1 MVKPLRLAPIRHTP
15 ASAHASSWLSAVNR
29 AATIPGEVQAGR
41 RRGESAASVCEV
53 LGHRMSL
60 KIPPL
65 LRQAYVG
72 SKSAILAAAGFS
84 FALNLLTLAMPLFTM
99 QLYNRVL
106 LSGSG
111 ATLTVICIAALSALG
126 AAALLED
133 VRSRLLVSF
142 GCRFDA
148 QFSAPLF
155 ARLVETSV
163 RAGGTAGAQALRD
176 LDTLR
181 QVMTGGGMLALLDLP
196 WAPLFILACAF
207 LHPLLGLVSLIGAGS
222 LLALAVLNQQVVSEP
237 LAESGRSG
245 EASYGLTDAVMRNAE
260 VVQAMGMLPALLVDW
275 RRLRL
280 AMMHRQAVA
289 SMRNANIGG
298 LIKFF
303 RYALQIA
310 IFSTGAWLTIEQKMS
325 PGSLFAAS
333 LLTTRALTPI
343 DQTVGVWRQ
352 LITGK
357 TALERVQAAFTA
369 PPRPSAMPL
378 PNPVGRLSVE
388 NLTYVTP
395 GGRNPI
401 LTNVSF
407 VLEPGESLGVV
418 GASAAGKS
426 TLARLIVGAVKTSNG
441 VVRLDGGDVYSWDRE
456 AFGRAVG
463 YLPQDIELF
472 DGTVRDNIA
481 RFRACD
487 PEQIVVAARM
497 AGAHEMILRLPNG
510 YETVIGGTGATL
522 SGGQRQR
529 IGLAR
534 AVFGDPRLVVLDEPN
549 SSLDGE
555 GEAALAQMLAR
566 LKTRGASVIMIAH
579 RPSAL
584 AGLDKVLVLMNGGLA
599 GMGPVGQIL
608 PMIAPGYRPSRP
620 VEVRA

>member
-1 MVKPLRLAPIRHTP
+1 
-15 ASAHASSWLSAVNR
+15 
-29 AATIPGEVQAGR
+29 
-41 RRGESAASVCEV
+41 
-53 LGHRMSL
+53 MSL
-60 KIPPL
+60 KLPPL
-65 LRQAYVG
+65 LRQAYSG
-72 SKSAILAAAGFS
+72 SKSAVLAAAGFS
-84 FALNLLTLAMPLFTM
+84 FALNFLTLAMPLFTM

-111 ATLTVICIAALSALG
+111 ATLTVICVAALTALG

-163 RAGGTAGAQALRD
+163 RTGGSVGAQALRD

-181 QVMTGGGMLALLDLP
+181 QVMTGGGALALLDLP
-196 WAPLFILACAF
+196 WAPLFILACAL
-207 LHPLLGLVSLIGAGS
+207 LHPLLGLVSLIGAVS
-222 LLALAVLNQQVVSEP
+222 LLGLAWLNQQMVGES
-237 LAESGRSG
+237 LAESSSSG
-245 EASYGLTDAVMRNAE
+245 EASYGLTDAVIRNAE
-260 VVQAMGMLPALLVDW
+260 VVQAMGMLPAILVDW

-280 AMMHRQAVA
+280 TMMHRQAVA
-289 SMRNANIGG
+289 SMTNANIGG

-303 RYALQIA
+303 RYSLQIA
-310 IFSTGAWLTIEQKMS
+310 IFATGAWLVITHAVS
-325 PGSLFAAS
+325 PGALFAAS

-352 LITGK
+352 IVSGQA
-357 TALERVQAAFTA
+357 ALDRVQAAFSA

-378 PNPVGRLSVE
+378 PNPAGRLSVE
-388 NLTYVTP
+388 NLTYMAP
-395 GGRNPI
+395 GGRAPI
-401 LTNVSF
+401 LTNVNF
-407 VLEPGESLGVV
+407 VLEPGESVGVV

-426 TLARLIVGAVKTSNG
+426 TLARLIVGAVKPSNG
-441 VVRLDGGDVYSWDRE
+441 VVRMDGGDVYSWDRE

-472 DGTVRDNIA
+472 DGTIRDNIA
-481 RFRACD
+481 RFRACE
-487 PEQIVVAARM
+487 PEQIVVAAKL
-497 AGAHEMILRLPNG
+497 AGAHDLILRLPNG
-510 YETVIGGTGATL
+510 YETVIGGAGATL

-555 GEAALAQMLAR
+555 GEAALAQLLVR
-566 LKTRGASVIMIAH
+566 LKTRGASVMMIAH

-584 AGLDKVLVLMNGGLA
+584 SGLDKVMVLMNGGMA
-599 GMGPVGQIL
+599 AMGPVSQIL
-608 PMIAPGYRPSRP
+608 PMIAPGYRTPGRP

>member
-1 MVKPLRLAPIRHTP
+1 
-15 ASAHASSWLSAVNR
+15 
-29 AATIPGEVQAGR
+29 
-41 RRGESAASVCEV
+41 
-53 LGHRMSL
+53 MSL
-60 KIPPL
+60 KLPPL
-65 LRQAYVG
+65 LRQAYAG
-72 SKSAILAAAGFS
+72 SKSAVLAAAGFS
-84 FALNLLTLAMPLFTM
+84 FALNFLSLAMPLFTM

-111 ATLTVICIAALSALG
+111 ATLMVICVAALSALG

-155 ARLVETSV
+155 ARLVESSV
-163 RAGGTAGAQALRD
+163 RSGGSVGGQALRD

-181 QVMTGGGMLALLDLP
+181 QVMTGGGALALLDLP
-196 WAPLFILACAF
+196 WAPLFILACAL

-222 LLALAVLNQQVVSEP
+222 LLALAFLNQQMVGEP
-237 LAESGRSG
+237 LADSSRSG
-245 EASYGLTDAVMRNAE
+245 EASYGLTEAVIRNAE
-260 VVQAMGMLPALLVDW
+260 VVQAMGMLPAILVDW

-280 AMMHRQAVA
+280 TMMHRQAVA
-289 SMRNANIGG
+289 SMTNANIGG

-303 RYALQIA
+303 RYGLQIA
-310 IFSTGAWLTIEQKMS
+310 IFATGAWLTITQKMS
-325 PGSLFAAS
+325 PGALFAAS

-352 LITGK
+352 IITGQA
-357 TALERVQAAFTA
+357 ALERVQAAFSA

-378 PNPVGRLSVE
+378 PNPTGRLSVE
-388 NLTYVTP
+388 NLTYMAP
-395 GGRNPI
+395 GGRAPI
-401 LTNVSF
+401 LTNVNF
-407 VLEPGESLGVV
+407 VLEPGESVGVV

-426 TLARLIVGAVKTSNG
+426 TLARLMVGAIKPSNG

-463 YLPQDIELF
+463 YLPQDVELF
-472 DGTVRDNIA
+472 DGAIRDNIC
-481 RFRACD
+481 RFRTCE
-487 PEQIVVAARM
+487 PEQIVEAARL
-497 AGAHEMILRLPNG
+497 AGAHDMILRLPDG
-510 YETVIGGTGATL
+510 YETVIGATGATL

-534 AVFGDPRLVVLDEPN
+534 AVFGDPRIVVLDEPN

-555 GEAALAQMLAR
+555 GEAALAQLLTR

-584 AGLDKVLVLMNGGLA
+584 SGLDKVMVLMNGGLA
-599 GMGPVGQIL
+599 AMGPVDKIL
-608 PMIAPGYRPSRP
+608 PMIAPGYRTPGRP
-620 VEVRA
+620 MEVRA

>member
-1 MVKPLRLAPIRHTP
+1 
-15 ASAHASSWLSAVNR
+15 
-29 AATIPGEVQAGR
+29 
-41 RRGESAASVCEV
+41 
-53 LGHRMSL
+53 MSL

-65 LRQAYVG
+65 LRQAYAG
-72 SKSAILAAAGFS
+72 SKRAILAAAGFS
-84 FALNLLTLAMPLFTM
+84 FALNLLSLAMPLFTM

-111 ATLTVICIAALSALG
+111 ATLAVICIAALSALG

-155 ARLVETSV
+155 SRLVETSV
-163 RAGGTAGAQALRD
+163 RTGGTAGAQALRD

-181 QVMTGGGMLALLDLP
+181 QVMTGGGALALLDLP
-196 WAPLFILACAF
+196 WAPIFILGCGL
-207 LHPLLGLVSLIGAGS
+207 LHPLLGLVCLIGAGS
-222 LLALAVLNQQVVSEP
+222 LLALAMLNQQMVDEP
-237 LAESGRSG
+237 LAESSRSG

-260 VVQAMGMLPALLVDW
+260 VVQAMGMLPAILVDW

-280 AMMHRQAVA
+280 TMMHRQAIA

-298 LIKFF
+298 LVKFF

-310 IFSTGAWLTIEQKMS
+310 IFSTGAWLVITQKMS
-325 PGSLFAAS
+325 SGALFAAS
-333 LLTTRALTPI
+333 IMTTRALTPI

-352 LITGK
+352 LVTGRS
-357 TALERVQAAFTA
+357 ALERVQAAFTA

-378 PNPVGRLSVE
+378 PNPVGRVSVE
-388 NLTYVTP
+388 AMTYAPP
-395 GGRNPI
+395 GGRSPI
-401 LTNVSF
+401 LANVSF
-407 VLEPGESLGVV
+407 VLEPGESVGVV

-426 TLARLIVGAVKTSNG
+426 TLARLIVGAVKPSNG

-472 DGTVRDNIA
+472 DGTIKDNIA
-481 RFRACD
+481 RFRACE
-487 PEQIVVAARM
+487 PEQIVLAARM

-510 YETVIGGTGATL
+510 YDTVIGATGATL

-549 SSLDGE
+549 ASLDGE
-555 GEAALAQMLAR
+555 GEAALAQLLGR
-566 LKTRGASVIMIAH
+566 LKTRGSTVIMIAH
-579 RPSAL
+579 KPSAL

-599 GMGPVGQIL
+599 AMGPVSQIL
-608 PMIAPGYRPSRP
+608 PMIAPGYRTATPQP
-620 VEVRA
+620 VQARA